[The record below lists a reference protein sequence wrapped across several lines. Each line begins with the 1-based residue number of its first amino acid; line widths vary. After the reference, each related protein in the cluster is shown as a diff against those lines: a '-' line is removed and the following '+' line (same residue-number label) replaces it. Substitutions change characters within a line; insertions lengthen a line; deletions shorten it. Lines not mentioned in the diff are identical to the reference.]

1 MTKYIFMRLGI
12 IALIM
17 FPLLCFGQDGG
28 RDIKVAELG
37 LPLVF
42 VLLLLLVMVVR
53 EIRKEKKS
61 HPVQTTI
68 SDDSPQSSGW
78 ATLYR
83 VCGSIFLFAGFIG
96 TIAVAQKNE
105 EAGFQFAVMA
115 IALTL
120 TSFLFA
126 FLIDVLTD
134 MRHYL
139 KRIAEKQ

>member
-37 LPLVF
+37 NLTLF
-42 VLLLLLVMVVR
+42 LIINALLLGFVMVVR

-105 EAGFQFAVMA
+105 EA
-115 IALTL
+115 
-120 TSFLFA
+120 
-126 FLIDVLTD
+126 
-134 MRHYL
+134 
-139 KRIAEKQ
+139 